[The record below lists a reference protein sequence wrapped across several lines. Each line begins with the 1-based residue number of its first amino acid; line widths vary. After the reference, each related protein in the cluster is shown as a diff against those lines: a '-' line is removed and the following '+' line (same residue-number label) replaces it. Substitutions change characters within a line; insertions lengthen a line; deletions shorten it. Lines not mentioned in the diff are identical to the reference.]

1 MKQLNTKQL
10 KSLEAF
16 RSYVGSDT
24 FTKSDYN
31 EFKVKLDEL
40 GVISPRFLFRN
51 SFCEKV
57 ARGVYRFPEMSDG
70 IPVIT
75 KPQISEETTVSL
87 ATHATA
93 APIETPN
100 MVSNVIEFPKTETE
114 SYVPS
119 KVKGY
124 VKFGHYNDIKTIAKS
139 GQFYPIFIT
148 GLSGNGKTMMIEQ
161 VHAEIKKE
169 LFRVNITIETDE
181 DDMIGHYALVD
192 GRTVWQDGPVTMA
205 MERGAT
211 LLLDEVDLASNKIM
225 CLQPVLEGNPLL
237 IKKEGRIV
245 RPAPGFTVMATA
257 NTKGKGSEDGR
268 FIGTNIL
275 NEAFLER
282 FPVTVEQEYPSVS
295 VEKKIVIKL
304 MENLGC
310 VDEEYAGKLVDW
322 ADLIRKTFYDGGVDE
337 IIATRRL
344 VHIVHAFAIFK
355 DRMKA
360 IAMCVARFDDQT
372 KEVFMDLYSK
382 LDEKVSTEENSEPE
396 KSEWEAGKTE
406 EIPW

>member
-1 MKQLNTKQL
+1 MATTEKRQQIIQGLL
-10 KSLEAF
+10 RDFPDGEASRRELMDWAINCGLSKYAPSFVWSSENSVRRGVF
-16 RSYVGSDT
+16 RIPT
-24 FTKSDYN
+24 
-31 EFKVKLDEL
+31 LDENGNL
-40 GVISPRFLFRN
+40 VTL
-51 SFCEKV
+51 
-57 ARGVYRFPEMSDG
+57 ARPM
-70 IPVIT
+70 P
-75 KPQISEETTVSL
+75 K
-87 ATHATA
+87 A
-93 APIETPN
+93 AVVETP
-100 MVSNVIEFPKTETE
+100 MVESPNISNVIEFPKTETE

-396 KSEWEAGKTE
+396 KSEWKAGKTE

>member
-1 MKQLNTKQL
+1 MATTEKRQQIIQGLL
-10 KSLEAF
+10 RDFPDGEASRRELMDWAINCGMSKYAPSFVWSSENSVRRGVF
-16 RSYVGSDT
+16 RIPT
-24 FTKSDYN
+24 
-31 EFKVKLDEL
+31 LDESGNL
-40 GVISPRFLFRN
+40 VTLARPMP
-51 SFCEKV
+51 KAPV
-57 ARGVYRFPEMSDG
+57 A
-70 IPVIT
+70 
-75 KPQISEETTVSL
+75 
-87 ATHATA
+87 
-93 APIETPN
+93 ETP
-100 MVSNVIEFPKTETE
+100 MVESPNISNVIEFPKTETE

-119 KVKGY
+119 KVNGY

-360 IAMCVARFDDQT
+360 IAMCVARFDDHT

-382 LDEKVSTEENSEPE
+382 LDEKVSVEENSDSE
-396 KSEWEAGKTE
+396 KSEWEAGKTD